1 MPDGIDSRLA
11 EHRRIWDS
19 KPTLRAV
26 YADYHRRLE
35 TACPPGPL
43 LDIGGGSAHFKSY
56 RESVTSLDILPFPG
70 IDVVADA
77 HEMPFPAGSFAGVV
91 MLDVLHHLQRPLDFF
106 REAARVL
113 QTGGRLAMIEPGMS
127 IIARQ
132 FYQRFHQEPV
142 DMTADALAEGVRQS
156 GDDPFD
162 SNQALPTLLFGAPQ
176 ARARF
181 ERSVPEL
188 RIVSNEWLSLLVY
201 PLSGGFKPW
210 CLWPAALTKPALRVE
225 QVLLPVLG
233 PLMAFRMM
241 IVLERKSLPAFASHK
256 PADKAPALFPAART
270 D

>member
-1 MPDGIDSRLA
+1 VASDSDGAVRLQEAEGDLTLLDGVDVRLA
-11 EHRRIWDS
+11 EHRRVWES

-35 TACPPGPL
+35 AACPPGPL

-56 RESVTSLDILPFPG
+56 RKSVTSLDVLPFPG

-77 HEMPFPAGSFAGVV
+77 HEMPIPDGHFAGIV

-106 REAARVL
+106 CEAARVL
-113 QTGGRLAMIEPGMS
+113 QPGGRLAMIEPGMS
-127 IIARQ
+127 VIARQ

-142 DMTADALAEGVRQS
+142 DMAADAFAEGLRQS

-162 SNQALPTLLFGAPQ
+162 SNQALPTLLFGTRQ

-181 ERSVPEL
+181 ERVVPAL
-188 RIVSNEWLSLLVY
+188 KIVSNDWMSLFVY

-210 CLWPAALTKPALRVE
+210 CLWPASLTKPGLRLE
-225 QVLLPVLG
+225 RVLLPCLG
-233 PLMAFRMM
+233 PLLAFRLMT
-241 IVLERKSLPAFASHK
+241 VLEKRK
-256 PADKAPALFPAART
+256 
-270 D
+270 

>member
-1 MPDGIDSRLA
+1 MLDGVDARLA

-35 TACPPGPL
+35 AACPPGPL

-56 RESVTSLDILPFPG
+56 RKSVTSLDVLPFPG

-77 HEMPFPAGSFAGVV
+77 HEMPIPDGHFAGIV

-113 QTGGRLAMIEPGMS
+113 QPGGRLAMIEPGMS
-127 IIARQ
+127 VVARQ

-142 DMTADALAEGVRQS
+142 DMAADVFAEGVRQS

-162 SNQALPTLLFGAPQ
+162 SNQALPTMLFGTRQ

-181 ERSVPEL
+181 EQVVPAL
-188 RIVSNEWLSLLVY
+188 KIVSNAWMSLFVY

-210 CLWPAALTKPALRVE
+210 CLWPAALTKPALIVE
-225 QVLLPVLG
+225 QSLLPSLG
-233 PLMAFRMM
+233 PLLAFRLMT
-241 IVLERKSLPAFASHK
+241 VLEKRE
-256 PADKAPALFPAART
+256 
-270 D
+270 